1 MNRAGLFRQSW
12 FVVICLA
19 LGSTPVLA
27 QDPMLVGKPEHVM
40 RAIGKISD
48 MPPARQAALMP
59 TLIAA
64 LASRNKLIVE
74 TAAAEIGQ
82 LRTDVRAAVPHLMSV
97 MRSARGRDGG
107 LYSLILA
114 QVGRPA
120 VPALQRAV
128 EGQDVLVRRRACD
141 ALRLMEHRLADSPRC
156 DR

>member
-1 MNRAGLFRQSW
+1 MTKGGLFRGSRV
-12 FVVICLA
+12 FVVCLA
-19 LGSTPVLA
+19 LGCGQALA

-40 RAIGKISD
+40 RAIGKISE
-48 MPPARQAALMP
+48 MPPARQAALVP

-82 LRTDVRAAVPHLMSV
+82 LKTDVREAVPHLMAV

-114 QVGRPA
+114 QVGSPA
-120 VPALQRAV
+120 VPALQRAMD
-128 EGQDVLVRRRACD
+128 GGDYLMRRRACD
-141 ALRLMEHRLADSPRC
+141 ALRLMEHRLADHPRC